1 MNQLQPSRV
10 EKIRCAKA
18 CTTCRRKKVKCDG
31 KRPVCSTCHTFGLPC
46 AFQDVF
52 EGDQRS
58 SRAYVEGLEQRLKR
72 MEDDLKRRDQLQESP
87 QEVLEDRLSSEYSR
101 GTSRKAPDSHRSG
114 NVASDRLSEE
124 RVRLGDEDA
133 LLDGDDD
140 VDQPSYVIQ
149 SRDGRMRFYGASSGF
164 NAPYSE
170 PVGQNGT
177 RASRA
182 DGETA
187 VQRSASRWP
196 LTNWIPRVLQ
206 DPFEKRTTQTL
217 PSKKATLTLVDE
229 FLNTFNQAIPLV
241 DDRSFMKLVERQF
254 SWNPDEN
261 PSSWALLNV
270 ILGFSYRERAQ
281 TAPDESYDWKMSLAH
296 IKNALNVV
304 VELFMRNADLSA
316 VQALLGLALY
326 FQGTPNAQALFMFS
340 AAAIRLS
347 HSIGLHRN
355 TIAGMDASETE
366 QRRRIFWIAF
376 VLDADI
382 SFRVGRPPVQEMED
396 FNTPLPASL
405 PSDRRGIIC
414 LAGIEIN
421 FLRLAAQL
429 ALVQRRVYR
438 HFQTAATDQQPRER
452 TIRSAI
458 DCEEALFTWRDSI
471 PEELRPRKSFNLE
484 PNYFL
489 QHLVRM
495 HVAYHSC
502 CANLRQLPRKTS
514 FTDVTSQNNNEKVDI
529 DIAKI
534 CHRSL
539 ESARS
544 AVALLPYTRSFGSN
558 YKWNVLYF
566 FATASVALALGITS
580 HPAHELV
587 NDDLRMVRDTV
598 AFLTNI
604 SSEEPS
610 TYVDFILGVCSDLE
624 TSARRAIRNSRRDMP
639 ERPASRTNGDYRGI
653 NTESVPQREPT
664 NTGGDN
670 LLQQVIDPEGDSMVD
685 LMNPQWSIPPFWSWQ
700 DTYSGILPSPGIN
713 EGRPEDFI

>member
-1 MNQLQPSRV
+1 
-10 EKIRCAKA
+10 
-18 CTTCRRKKVKCDG
+18 
-31 KRPVCSTCHTFGLPC
+31 
-46 AFQDVF
+46 
-52 EGDQRS
+52 
-58 SRAYVEGLEQRLKR
+58 
-72 MEDDLKRRDQLQESP
+72 MEDSLKRRGQFEASP
-87 QEVLEDRLSSEYSR
+87 QEIPEDRTSEYSR
-101 GTSRKAPDSHRSG
+101 STSRRATDSHRSEI
-114 NVASDRLSEE
+114 VANDRLSEE
-124 RVRLGDEDA
+124 RGRLGDEDA
-133 LLDGDDD
+133 PLDGDGDI
-140 VDQPSYVIQ
+140 DQPSYVIQ
-149 SRDGRMRFYGASSGF
+149 SQDGKMRFYGASSGF

-177 RASRA
+177 RASRV

-196 LTNWIPRVLQ
+196 LTNWIPRMLQ
-206 DPFEKRTTQTL
+206 DPIEQRTTQTL
-217 PSKKATLTLVDE
+217 PSKKATLALVDE

-241 DDRSFMKLVERQF
+241 DDRSFKKLVEKQF

-281 TAPDESYDWKMSLAH
+281 TASDESYDWKMSLAH

-355 TIAGMDASETE
+355 TIAGMDTSETE

-376 VLDADI
+376 ILDAEI
-382 SFRVGRPPVQEMED
+382 SFRVGRPPVQEMD
-396 FNTPLPASL
+396 DYNTPLPARL
-405 PSDRRGIIC
+405 PPDRRGIIC

-421 FLRLAAQL
+421 FLRFMAQL
-429 ALVQRRVYR
+429 ALVQRRLYR
-438 HFQTAATDQQPRER
+438 HFQTVATTQQPRET
-452 TIRSAI
+452 TIRSAM
-458 DCEEALFTWRDSI
+458 DCEEALFAWRDSI
-471 PEELRPRKSFNLE
+471 PEELRPQKSFNLE

-489 QHLVRM
+489 QHLIRM

-502 CANLRQLPRKTS
+502 CANLRQLPNMS
-514 FTDVTSQNNNEKVDI
+514 ASTDVTSPNNNQKVDI
-529 DIAKI
+529 EAADI
-534 CHRSL
+534 CQRSL

-566 FATASVALALGITS
+566 FATASVALASEITS
-580 HPAHELV
+580 HPAHGLV

-624 TSARRAIRNSRRDMP
+624 NSARRAVRHCRRDMP
-639 ERPASRTNGDYRGI
+639 SRPTSRTNGDDRGI
-653 NTESVPQREPT
+653 NTDTISHGEPT
-664 NTGGDN
+664 ITGGDN
-670 LLQQVIDPEGDSMVD
+670 LLQQVIEQEGDSMVD

-700 DTYSGILPSPGIN
+700 DTYSGILPSPGTN